1 MQPLKKEVL
10 KLLGEKGYAELVKL
24 ASSNPKILRI
34 LISLSYDKK
43 TLNSWRAIESI
54 GLIAREISKTNPE
67 RVRNLVGRLLWMIRN
82 ESGGIGWSTPEILGE
97 IVRNNPDL
105 YSDFAPVIVSFHNEP
120 PLRAGILRAIGRI
133 GKINN
138 ELINYAV
145 PVALLYLKSPE
156 PDIRGYAVWALGKLG
171 ASEAVNEIKKLKD
184 DNSLVIFY
192 EDWELK
198 EKTVGEVASEAIEK
212 LKS

>member
-67 RVRNLVGRLLWMIRN
+67 RVRNLVGRLL
-82 ESGGIGWSTPEILGE
+82 
-97 IVRNNPDL
+97 
-105 YSDFAPVIVSFHNEP
+105 
-120 PLRAGILRAIGRI
+120 
-133 GKINN
+133 
-138 ELINYAV
+138 
-145 PVALLYLKSPE
+145 
-156 PDIRGYAVWALGKLG
+156 
-171 ASEAVNEIKKLKD
+171 
-184 DNSLVIFY
+184 
-192 EDWELK
+192 
-198 EKTVGEVASEAIEK
+198 
-212 LKS
+212 